1 MLGAAW
7 MRWQI
12 MGWRRLKSEAINP
25 YYSLMDIVYY
35 CLGFLGDPECEQL
48 HNEFPRQETKKK
60 DTK

>member
-1 MLGAAW
+1 
-7 MRWQI
+7 
-12 MGWRRLKSEAINP
+12 
-25 YYSLMDIVYY
+25 MDIVYY